1 MQRERF
7 TRKLE
12 LCVENETDDCNPG
25 DKGDPCSTC
34 RRAGVSCGVVN
45 RQRLPR
51 GRKGGRRN
59 ADAELKARVGRLES
73 LVKSLEANVHPG
85 GASQGQSGGG
95 LTREI
100 TFDKME
106 SDTHGKASDLSRYLG
121 SSFWST
127 LTEEVNGLR
136 DVLDHSSDEEIEAL
150 ESYSSPETGS
160 EIDPPKFNFM
170 LCSPKSFMSLLPNG
184 LQHPPKLMI
193 HTLCSIYLH
202 NVDPLCKLLHGP
214 SLRRHL
220 QLGEQYLHYRPGN
233 VAVEALS
240 FAIFYA
246 AINTQP
252 ENECKQMFGE
262 EKNALLY
269 KYQFAVELSL
279 AKADL
284 INTMDISTL
293 QAFLIYLVS
302 PITYISMEAH

>member
-1 MQRERF
+1 
-7 TRKLE
+7 
-12 LCVENETDDCNPG
+12 VH
-25 DKGDPCSTC
+25 CS
-34 RRAGVSCGVVN
+34 VVN

-51 GRKGGRRN
+51 GRKGGRRK
-59 ADAELKARVGRLES
+59 ADAELKARVGRLEN
-73 LVKSLEANVHPG
+73 LVKSLGANAHPYG
-85 GASQGQSGGG
+85 TSQGQSG
-95 LTREI
+95 REVTQAL
-100 TFDKME
+100 TFDKVE
-106 SDTHGKASDLSRYLG
+106 SDTQAKTSDLSRYLG

-136 DVLDHSSDEEIEAL
+136 DVLDHSSDEENETAEL
-150 ESYSSPETGS
+150 TSSPETSS
-160 EIDPPKFNFM
+160 EVYPPKFNFM
-170 LCSPKSFMSLLPNG
+170 ICSPWSFMTLLPNG

-220 QLGEQYLHYRPGN
+220 QLGERYLDYRPGN
-233 VAVEALS
+233 SAVEALS
-240 FAIFYA
+240 FAVYYA
-246 AINTQP
+246 AINAQP
-252 ENECKQMFGE
+252 EDEFQQMFGE
-262 EKNALLY
+262 EKNALLH

-302 PITYISMEAH
+302 IFIFISLSCRYTNFNMYGKDFGRRS